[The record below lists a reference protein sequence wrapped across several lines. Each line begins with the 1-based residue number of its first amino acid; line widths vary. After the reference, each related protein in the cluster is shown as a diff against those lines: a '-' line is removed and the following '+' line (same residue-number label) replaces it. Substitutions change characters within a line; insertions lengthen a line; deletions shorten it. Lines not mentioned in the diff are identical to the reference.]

1 MYKMW
6 KVQAIIVMVFTML
19 IMSMVTGCN
28 SQEKLSFESVESGRV
43 QANENS
49 EFNAKSFR
57 QSHPEYSSYSISM
70 RGDSTQS
77 SKCGQGDG
85 WASIDLVKVD
95 DGKKIPLKCSTVS
108 SATGCLTD
116 VDFKARPY
124 ANQDGVCNEEI
135 PFPLPKIQK

>member
-1 MYKMW
+1 MK
-6 KVQAIIVMVFTML
+6 KIITVLLSLFALTV
-19 IMSMVTGCN
+19 IGC
-28 SQEKLSFESVESGRV
+28 SGKDELSFDSVESARV

-57 QSHPEYSSYSISM
+57 QSHAEYAAYSISM

-77 SKCGQGDG
+77 AKCGQGDG

-95 DGKKIPLKCSTVS
+95 EGKKIPLKCSTVS
-108 SATGCLTD
+108 AATGCMTD
-116 VDFKARPY
+116 IDFKQRSY
-124 ANQDGVCNEEI
+124 AGQDGKCDDSI

>member
-1 MYKMW
+1 MKRVLT
-6 KVQAIIVMVFTML
+6 KPIFIALLVAAIC
-19 IMSMVTGCN
+19 SGCKD
-28 SQEKLSFESVESGRV
+28 ELSFDSVESGRI

-57 QSHPEYSSYSISM
+57 QSHSEYAGYSLST

-77 SKCGQGDG
+77 AKCGQGDG

-95 DGKKIPLKCSTVS
+95 EGKKIPLKCSTVS
-108 SATGCLTD
+108 AATGCLTD
-116 VDFKARPY
+116 VDFKARSY
-124 ANQDGVCNEEI
+124 AAQDGQCDNSI